1 MTNRPNL
8 RLSLD
13 DCVYELCHGAF
24 SEMSKPE
31 RQTFLD
37 AGSHVLRGEIR
48 RGNHNYLVLFDCVA
62 CEFEIN
68 LWSMDSSDVWVID
81 TTNGEV
87 REL

>member
-13 DCVYELCHGAF
+13 DCLYELCHGAF
-24 SEMSKPE
+24 SEMSKE
-31 RQTFLD
+31 DRYTFAD
-37 AGSHVLRGEIR
+37 AGPHVLRGEIR
-48 RGNHNYLVLFDCVA
+48 RGNHNYRVLFDCVA

-68 LWSMDSSDVWVID
+68 LWSDDSCDVWVID